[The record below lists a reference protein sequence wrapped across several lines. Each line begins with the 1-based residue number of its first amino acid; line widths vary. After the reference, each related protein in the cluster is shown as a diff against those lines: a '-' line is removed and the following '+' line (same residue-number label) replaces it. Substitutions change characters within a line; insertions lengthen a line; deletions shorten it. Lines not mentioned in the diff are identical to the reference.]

1 MLWILRLKHWRSTT
15 LRRLVL
21 LRALEISPMSSGH
34 WGGAD
39 LTRVRNDGMIGV
51 DELFGFGGQ
60 SCANCRQLFALE
72 PHFFTQPLGFL
83 FLSLCR
89 MLRLTS
95 RRNSTRST
103 TRHGEDCVAQV
114 QTWLYH
120 EITLE
125 WTLSRFPTLLL
136 FSLTLDDSDAC
147 NFRHVIVGRNF
158 GSYVTHETKHF
169 IYFYL
174 GQVAV
179 LLFKSG

>member
-1 MLWILRLKHWRSTT
+1 MRLKHWRSTT

-21 LRALEISPMSSGH
+21 LRALEISPMPSGH
-34 WGGAD
+34 CGGAD
-39 LTRVRNDGMIGV
+39 LTLVRNDGMIGV
-51 DELFGFGGQ
+51 DEIFGFGGQ

-72 PHFFTQPLGFL
+72 PHFYSTTFSF

-125 WTLSRFPTLLL
+125 WTLSRFPTL
-136 FSLTLDDSDAC
+136 FSFPSPWTILTRA
-147 NFRHVIVGRNF
+147 I
-158 GSYVTHETKHF
+158 
-169 IYFYL
+169 L
-174 GQVAV
+174 GM
-179 LLFKSG
+179 